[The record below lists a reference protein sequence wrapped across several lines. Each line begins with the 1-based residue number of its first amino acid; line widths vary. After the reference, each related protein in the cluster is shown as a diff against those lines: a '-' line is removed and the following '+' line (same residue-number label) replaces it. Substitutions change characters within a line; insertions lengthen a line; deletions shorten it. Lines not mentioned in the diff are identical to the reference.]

1 MPLNGS
7 NESDGVG
14 HVRFSVRRLHV
25 VKRHWV
31 TGEVLQWGVQAEDDD
46 DERYYSKG
54 RIAK

>member
-1 MPLNGS
+1 MRL
-7 NESDGVG
+7 
-14 HVRFSVRRLHV
+14 SVRKLLV

-31 TGEVLQWGVQAEDDD
+31 TWEVLQWGVQEEDDD